1 MPIYVYWG
9 EDDYSLKRAVAT
21 LRDRSLDPAWESFNY
36 EKIAADQPDAV
47 IHALN
52 QAMTPPFGMGKRL
65 VWLADTSLTRSCSEN
80 ELAELQRTLPDL
92 PESSVLLIT
101 SASKPDGRL
110 KSTKLLQKHA
120 EIREFGTIP
129 PWKTDLLLKQVQ
141 QAAKEQQLKLTTEAA
156 EILAEAVGSDT
167 RQLHTELEKLQLYA
181 EASQRPIDAEAIAT
195 LVTTSTQSS
204 LKLATSIRD
213 GDINKALTLVRDLF
227 NRNEPALKIV
237 ATLVGQFR
245 TWLWI
250 KLMVESG
257 ERDERAIAQAAEIS
271 NPKRIYFLRKEVQ
284 PLSFSA
290 LQQSLFIL
298 LELES
303 GLKRGA
309 DDLMLTQTKVIEL
322 CQLFQRRG

>member
-9 EDDYSLKRAVAT
+9 EDDYALTRAVRA
-21 LRDRSLDPAWESFNY
+21 LRDRTLDPAWESFNY
-36 EKIAADQPDAV
+36 EKIAPDQPEAV

-52 QAMTPPFGMGKRL
+52 QAMTPPFGMGQRL
-65 VWLADTSLTRSCSEN
+65 VWLANTSVTRSCSDN
-80 ELAELQRTLPDL
+80 ELAELRRTLPEIPDA
-92 PESSVLLIT
+92 SVLLIT
-101 SASKPDGRL
+101 SSSKPDGRL

-120 EIREFGTIP
+120 EIREFSTIP

-141 QAAKEQQLKLTTEAA
+141 QAAKEHQIKLTTQAA

-181 EASQRPIDAEAIAT
+181 DASQRPIDEEAIAT

-213 GDINKALTLVRDLF
+213 GDISKALTLVRDLF
-227 NRNEPALKIV
+227 NRNEPALKMV

-245 TWLWI
+245 TWLWV

-290 LQQSLFIL
+290 LQHSLFIL

-309 DDLMLTQTKVIEL
+309 NELMLMQTKVIEL
-322 CQLFQRRG
+322 CQLFRR

>member
-9 EDDYSLKRAVAT
+9 EDDYAVMRAVKA
-21 LRDRSLDPAWESFNY
+21 LRDRTLDPAWESFNY
-36 EKIAADQPDAV
+36 EKITPEQPDSV
-47 IHALN
+47 IQALN
-52 QAMTPPFGMGKRL
+52 QAMTPPFGMGQRL
-65 VWLADTSLTRSCSEN
+65 VWLVNTALTRSCSEQ

-92 PESSVLLIT
+92 PDASILLIT
-101 SASKPDGRL
+101 SAAKPDGRL

-120 EIREFGTIP
+120 EIREFSTIP

-141 QAAKEQQLKLTTEAA
+141 QAAKEHQIKLTTQAA

-181 EASQRPIDAEAIAT
+181 DASQRPIDEEAIAT

-204 LKLATSIRD
+204 LKLASSIRD
-213 GDINKALTLVRDLF
+213 GDIDKSLTLISDLF
-227 NRNEPALKIV
+227 NRNEPALKMV

-245 TWLWI
+245 TWLWV

-298 LELES
+298 IELES

-309 DDLMLTQTKVIEL
+309 DELMLMQTKVIEL
-322 CQLFQRRG
+322 CQIFNR

>member
-9 EDDYSLKRAVAT
+9 EDNYALTKAVST
-21 LRDRSLDPAWESFNY
+21 LRDRTLDPAWESFNY
-36 EKIAADQPDAV
+36 EKIPPDQPDGI

-80 ELAELQRTLPDL
+80 ELTELQRTLPDL
-92 PESSVLLIT
+92 PESSILLIT
-101 SASKPDGRL
+101 STSKPDGRI

-120 EIREFGTIP
+120 EIREFSTIP

-141 QAAKEQQLKLTTEAA
+141 QAAKEQNLKLTAEAA

-181 EASQRPIDAEAIAT
+181 EASQRPIDAAAIAT

-213 GDINKALTLVRDLF
+213 GDINKSLTLVRDLF
-227 NRNEPALKIV
+227 SRNEPALRMV

-245 TWLWI
+245 TWLWV

-290 LQQSLFIL
+290 LQHSLLIL

-309 DDLMLTQTKVIEL
+309 DELMLTQTKVIEL
-322 CQLFQRRG
+322 CQLFQR

>member
-9 EDDYSLKRAVAT
+9 EDNYALTKAVST
-21 LRDRSLDPAWESFNY
+21 LRDRTLDPAWESFNY
-36 EKIAADQPDAV
+36 EKIPPDQPDGI

-65 VWLADTSLTRSCSEN
+65 VWLADTPLTRSCSEN
-80 ELAELQRTLPDL
+80 ELTELQRTLPDL
-92 PESSVLLIT
+92 PESSILLIT
-101 SASKPDGRL
+101 STSKPDGRI

-120 EIREFGTIP
+120 EIREFSTIP

-141 QAAKEQQLKLTTEAA
+141 QAAKEQNLKLTAEAA

-181 EASQRPIDAEAIAT
+181 EASQRPIDAAAIAT

-213 GDINKALTLVRDLF
+213 GDINKSLTLVRDLF
-227 NRNEPALKIV
+227 SRNEPALRMV

-245 TWLWI
+245 TWLWV

-290 LQQSLFIL
+290 LQHSLLIL

-309 DDLMLTQTKVIEL
+309 DELMLTQTKVIEL
-322 CQLFQRRG
+322 CQLFQR

>member
-36 EKIAADQPDAV
+36 EKIAADYPDAV